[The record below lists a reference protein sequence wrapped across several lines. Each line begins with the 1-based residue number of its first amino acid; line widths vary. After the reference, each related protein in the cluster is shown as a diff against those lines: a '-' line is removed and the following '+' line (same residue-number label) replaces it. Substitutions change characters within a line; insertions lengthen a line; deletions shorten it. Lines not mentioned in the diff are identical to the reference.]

1 MVSIY
6 IMRVWCSL
14 VSHKLAKFMTRVQI
28 PAPAFKIFNF
38 VHIFPTE
45 PLDGYAG
52 EYAGEYAD
60 NYSQANKLLNGSCI
74 TFGRASGWDAERRY
88 FRRIFQHKKT
98 SCGTSTAEE
107 QY

>member
-28 PAPAFKIFNF
+28 PAPAFKIFNS

-52 EYAGEYAD
+52 EYAD
-60 NYSQANKLLNGSCI
+60 NYSQANKLLKGSCI
-74 TFGRASGWDAERRY
+74 SFGRASGWDAERRY

-107 QY
+107 QC